1 MSKNQYS
8 GELTTYEVKPYK
20 KPKLKLL
27 AYILSFLYLIFVCL
41 PVFLIVYLGVDIA
54 FFIRDSYRL
63 IKKTIKNA
71 KAKFKPKPTKSLS

>member
-8 GELTTYEVKPYK
+8 EELTTYDVKPYK
-20 KPKLKLL
+20 EPKLKLL

-71 KAKFKPKPTKSLS
+71 KAKSKPVASEILP